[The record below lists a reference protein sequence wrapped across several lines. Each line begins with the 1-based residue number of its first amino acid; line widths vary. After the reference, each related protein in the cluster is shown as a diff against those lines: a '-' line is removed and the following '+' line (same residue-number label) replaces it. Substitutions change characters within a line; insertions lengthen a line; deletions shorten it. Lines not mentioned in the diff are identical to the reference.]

1 MDLRVRVLL
10 DTVERITKPMK
21 AVMGGAK
28 GAGEALRAT
37 KEDLARLQAAQRDVE
52 GFRRLKTE
60 AGETASALA
69 NARAKAA
76 DLAKAHKAIEAPT
89 AKMTRELDK
98 ARAAVNRLE
107 TEEIAQARQLQTLRD
122 KMRAAGLGAD
132 GLAAHQRR
140 LAQATAEA
148 TKKAT
153 EQESKLAKIAARQK
167 RIGAAKD
174 GMNRATEAGSNLAAT
189 GVGVAAVGVAI
200 GAPLVGATK
209 EAITFESAMADVR
222 KVVDF
227 KSPAEFDKMSSD
239 IAELSTRI
247 PMAKEELAQIM
258 AAAGASGVP
267 RAELLKFTEDAAK
280 MGVAFGIQADVAG
293 ETMANW
299 RKAFDIG
306 QSDVVALGNRIN
318 ALTNTYGGHAD
329 AVSGMVSRIGPLGRV
344 AGAASGQ
351 IAALAQTMNAM
362 GIEEEIGATGIKN
375 LLLNLNKGEAATK
388 SQREAF
394 KALGLDATGMA
405 KAMQKDAGGAITSVL
420 EKIRALPKERQA
432 AILTDLFG
440 SESVGAIAPL
450 LTSLDQVKKAFALV
464 SDETQ
469 YGGSMYAEYANRA
482 ATTENGMTL
491 MRNEL
496 KATAGEFGKALL
508 PAVREGG
515 AVIGRL
521 ASGMRR
527 FATEHPAVAK
537 ALAITVGVVA
547 LLTIGVGALM
557 GVVGTALGVLAA
569 LKLSMAVLGITTNL
583 ALWPILAIIAAV
595 AVLAGAAYLLYA
607 KWGAI
612 TAWFKGLWDRVAA
625 IFSGAVAW
633 MTGMGASF
641 AQIGSNLMQGLIN
654 GVIGK
659 ALALKTTIF
668 NVAGN
673 IARWFKERLGIRS
686 PSRVFAGFGGNTM
699 DGLALGLQ
707 RGENGPLKQ
716 VRATAGR
723 MVAAMAAGGA
733 LSVAAPAV
741 AGAQPIAAAFPVSA
755 QVSQPLAARP
765 ASIGAAGGGATSIG
779 GDTYEVHF
787 HPAPGMDERALFA
800 MFERWAAD
808 RDRARGSQRAAF
820 KDPNE

>member
-60 AGETASALA
+60 AGQVAAALENQRALTA
-69 NARAKAA
+69 R
-76 DLAKAHKAIEAPT
+76 LAKAHKAGGDNVKVLAM
-89 AKMTRELDK
+89 ALYK
-98 ARAAVNRLE
+98 ARAEVNALE
-107 TEEIAQARQLQTLRD
+107 AKEIDHARQLQTLRG
-122 KMRAAGLGAD
+122 KMRAAGLSAD

-280 MGVAFGIQADVAG
+280 MGVAFGIQADEAG
-293 ETMANW
+293 QTMAQW
-299 RKAFDIG
+299 RAAFGIG
-306 QSDVVALGNRIN
+306 QNEVVALGDRIN
-318 ALTNTYGGHAD
+318 ALTNKFGGTAA
-329 AVSGMVSRIGPLGRV
+329 AVTGIVTRIGPLGRV
-344 AGAASGQ
+344 AGVASGQ
-351 IAALAQTMNAM
+351 VAALAQTMNKI
-362 GIEEEIGATGIKN
+362 GVEEELGATGIKN

-388 SQREAF
+388 SQQAAF
-394 KALGLDATGMA
+394 RSLGLDATQMA
-405 KAMQKDAGGAITSVL
+405 KAMQKDAGGAIVSVL
-420 EKIRALPKERQA
+420 EKIKALPKERQT
-432 AILTDLFG
+432 AILSDLFG
-440 SESVGAIAPL
+440 TESVTSISTL
-450 LTSLDQVKKAFALV
+450 LTGLDDVKASFALV
-464 SDETQ
+464 NDETKF
-469 YGGSMYAEYANRA
+469 GGSMLAEYANRA

-569 LKLSMAVLGITTNL
+569 LKVSMAILGITTNL
-583 ALWPILAIIAAV
+583 ALWPILLIIAAIAAV
-595 AVLAGAAYLLYA
+595 AGAGYLIVA
-607 KWGAI
+607 KWDGIA
-612 TAWFKGLWDRVAA
+612 AWFKGLWDRVAA

-633 MTGMGASF
+633 MTGLGASF

-686 PSRVFAGFGGNTM
+686 PSRVFAGFGGYTM

-755 QVSQPLAARP
+755 QVSQPLAASP

-808 RDRARGSQRAAF
+808 RDRARGSQRATF